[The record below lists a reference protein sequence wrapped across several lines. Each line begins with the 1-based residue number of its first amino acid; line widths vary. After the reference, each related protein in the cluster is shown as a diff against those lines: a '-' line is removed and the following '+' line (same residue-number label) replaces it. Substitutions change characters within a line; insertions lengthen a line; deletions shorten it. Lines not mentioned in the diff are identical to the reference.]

1 MRPLNID
8 HLRSLVTIADSGS
21 MASAGRLLHL
31 SPAALSLHVG
41 ELERRIG
48 GRLLVR
54 HARGVSLNAAG
65 RGLVDHARRILAQ
78 CLEAEEVAKALAR
91 ERSKRLKVA
100 ALTFFILEM
109 LPRVASGKHRLVD
122 PGMIDFVVTEAP
134 SALQM
139 LYADDVDLAI
149 VTKPRH
155 LPGEDFAMLALCT
168 LPLAAFA
175 PVSWRI
181 PKRVEPSMFRNRPL
195 ICPDFRTA
203 SHEIAMR
210 WLGRGAEQP
219 AEFTV
224 NFHSAIL
231 RLVAEGLGFA
241 LLPYTPKLLGESQVS
256 ISVLEDGP
264 SMDVYAVY
272 RRDAVDKEPLRQVI
286 DAVISVGHQIT
297 AQRPSS

>member
-8 HLRSLVTIADSGS
+8 HLRSLVSIADSGS
-21 MASAGRLLHL
+21 MASASRLLHL

-78 CLEAEEVAKALAR
+78 CLEAEEVAKTLVR

-109 LPRVASGKHRLVD
+109 LPRLASGEHRLVD

-149 VTKPRH
+149 VTKPRQ
-155 LPGEDFAMLALCT
+155 LPSEDFAMVALCT

-175 PVSWRI
+175 PVGWRV
-181 PKRVEPSMFRNRPL
+181 PGRVEPSIFKDRPL
-195 ICPDFRTA
+195 ICPDLSTA

-256 ISVLEDGP
+256 ISALEDAP

-272 RRDAVDKEPLRQVI
+272 RRDALDREPLGKVI
-286 DAVISVGHQIT
+286 DAVTAVGRQIT
-297 AQRPSS
+297 MQRPSG